1 MTLLQQKR
9 LADLRLQLER
19 TLDKRDETLD
29 RLVRLT
35 TKVKALTKA
44 VERAQKRMAAEP
56 KPVARPVVI
65 APPPAPAAIPAPVI
79 DDEIPGFLKRSRP
92 DAVGQQIAAEI
103 EARHKAKSRGR
114 IAKMKAKQSGE
125 TKKMP
130 LEGKDA
136 LKAIFG

>member
-1 MTLLQQKR
+1 MLLQQKR

-44 VERAQKRMAAEP
+44 VERAQKRMAAMP
-56 KPVARPVVI
+56 KPAPAAVI
-65 APPPAPAAIPAPVI
+65 APPPPPPPAPELN
-79 DDEIPGFLKRSRP
+79 DEMPDFLRRSKP

-103 EARHKAKSRGR
+103 AERKKAKSRGR
-114 IAKMKAKQSGE
+114 IATMKAKKSGE
-125 TKKMP
+125 TKRMP